1 MRKAAAIVAVL
12 GLMVTAT
19 VALAWPAL
27 DPGRDRSSG
36 TSSVKDL
43 IPPQTPGVDTPT
55 AAERRAQ
62 RVLNNGCSYTSR
74 GVPRCGVLLGAA
86 YGANSDPVDWEQAM
100 GHPLGVRRTY
110 WDAEEVTVAVDTAR
124 RDLQLQRLPWI
135 SFKLPYSWEGMRDG
149 LGDAWALDVARRL
162 SQLDGPVWLA
172 FHHEPEGDGDVSAW
186 TAMQERLAPIVRAA
200 APNVAYSVILTG
212 WNQLYGSSQYSFDS
226 IWPDDTEIDIVG
238 FDVYDKFG
246 VVRGGNRTE
255 QATDFE
261 KHYFSKFERFAQE
274 HDVAWAVAETGHTDH
289 SADVRPDWVL
299 RTYLSVLKYGGVAM
313 AYFNSTL
320 NSIAPWKLTS
330 VEENEFGK
338 ALRMTPTL

>member
-1 MRKAAAIVAVL
+1 VRRAAVIVALL
-12 GLMVTAT
+12 GLLVSAC
-19 VALAWPAL
+19 VAVAWPAL
-27 DPGRDRSSG
+27 DPDSDRTSG
-36 TSSVKDL
+36 TPSVKDL
-43 IPPQTPGVDTPT
+43 IPPQKPGQGTPSV
-55 AAERRAQ
+55 AERKAR

-74 GVPRCGVLLGAA
+74 GIPRCGVLLGAA
-86 YGANSDPVDWEQAM
+86 YGANTEPGDWERTM

-124 RDLQLQRLPWI
+124 RDLALQRLPWI
-135 SFKLPYSWEGMRDG
+135 SFKLPYSWEEMRDG
-149 LGDAWALDVARRL
+149 LGDDWTRDLARRL
-162 SQLDGPVWLA
+162 AQLDGPVWLA

-186 TAMQERLAPIVRAA
+186 SAMQARLAPIVRST
-200 APNVAYSVILTG
+200 APNVAYSIILTG
-212 WNQLYGSSQYSFDS
+212 WNQLYGASQFSFDS
-226 IWPDDTEIDIVG
+226 IWPDGTEIDLVG
-238 FDVYDKFG
+238 FDVYDKYG
-246 VVRGGNRTE
+246 VERGGNRTE

-261 KHYFSKFERFAQE
+261 KHYFSKFRRFAQE

-320 NSIAPWKLTS
+320 NSVAPWKLTS
-330 VEENEFGK
+330 VEEAEFGK